1 MRTSDFLFS
10 LRKNDNLLK
19 YMTESGKRKGRILL
33 TVKVERAGGGESCL
47 INRRGESKKII
58 FVKVTLWF
66 ISKNISK
73 GNAKRSTEY

>member
-33 TVKVERAGGGESCL
+33 TVKVERAGGGRVASSIE
-47 INRRGESKKII
+47 EAK
-58 FVKVTLWF
+58 VK
-66 ISKNISK
+66 
-73 GNAKRSTEY
+73 R